1 MADIYVKVLTPAT
14 STDLVALDTLKIN
27 LGLPTGP
34 GASDPQL
41 EQAISMNSA
50 TIAVECKRVFARERV
65 EETWYW
71 NGCECLQNPRILLTH
86 APVALSDI
94 ESVTTGGALVDP
106 TDYELEEETGRL
118 RYLLGGWLDP
128 TVITYTGG
136 YVLPDESPL
145 PLQQAAIILSRGAYY
160 AAQVAGVAAGGIKQ
174 ISHKHARVTYFDPI
188 QQAMMAA
195 GGPMMQQAVKSLIT
209 NYTRYTV

>member
-1 MADIYVKVLTPAT
+1 MADVYVKVLTPAVT
-14 STDLVALDTLKIN
+14 TDLVTLDTLKIN

-50 TIAVECKRVFARERV
+50 SIAVECKRVFARERV
-65 EETWYW
+65 EETWRW
-71 NGCECLQNPRILLTH
+71 DGCECLQNPRIFLTH

-94 ESVTTGGALVDP
+94 ESVTTGGNLVDP
-106 TDYELEEETGRL
+106 ADYELEEEPGKL

-128 TVITYTGG
+128 TVVTYTGG
-136 YVLPDESPL
+136 YDLPDESPL
-145 PLQQAAIILSRGAYY
+145 PLQQAAIILSRGSYY
-160 AAQVAGVAAGGIKQ
+160 AAQTAAVAAGGIRQ

-188 QQAMMAA
+188 QQAQMAA
-195 GGPMMQQAVKSLIT
+195 GGPGMQQAVKNLIN
-209 NYTRYTV
+209 NYTRYTI